1 MHQYPYC
8 YTSPGVYQRDNDSV
22 RRYLG
27 IAVLYILILAA
38 LPAQARMYQWVDPGT
53 GTPQLSGK
61 PPAWYRSP
69 AGGARVL
76 VFERGRLIDDT
87 AIAVSEPEREFLRQA
102 AFHPETAGQETARSA
117 PQEAGQQEAAQP
129 ALPEEP
135 LPEEQL
141 PRAATDAERETQAPA
156 VDRALQEQ
164 YERMRALVSE
174 WEKLQTEL
182 ARSAIE
188 NPPERTPP
196 AENQAPPATPPPP
209 GL

>member
-1 MHQYPYC
+1 MRHNPYC
-8 YTSPGVYQRDNDSV
+8 YTSVVVYQRDKNGV
-22 RRYLG
+22 FRYLG
-27 IAVLYILILAA
+27 IAILFILILAA
-38 LPAQARMYQWVDPGT
+38 LPAKARMYQWVDPGT

-69 AGGARVL
+69 ARGPRVL

-102 AFHPETAGQETARSA
+102 AFHPDTAAQETARST
-117 PQEAGQQEAAQP
+117 PQEAGQPEAAQP

-135 LPEEQL
+135 LPDEQL
-141 PRAATDAERETQAPA
+141 PQAVTDAERETRASAADQAL
-156 VDRALQEQ
+156 RQQ
-164 YERMRALVSE
+164 YEKMRALVNA

-188 NPPERTPP
+188 NTQARTPP
-196 AENQAPPATPPPP
+196 AENPAPSTASPPP

>member
-1 MHQYPYC
+1 
-8 YTSPGVYQRDNDSV
+8 V
-22 RRYLG
+22 RRYLE
-27 IAVLYILILAA
+27 IAVLFILILAA

-69 AGGARVL
+69 AGGPRVL

-87 AIAVSEPEREFLRQA
+87 AIAVSEPERELLRQA
-102 AFHPETAGQETARSA
+102 AFHPETAGQETARST
-117 PQEAGQQEAAQP
+117 PQEAGQPETAQP
-129 ALPEEP
+129 AFPEEP

-141 PRAATDAERETQAPA
+141 PQAAMDAERETQVPA
-156 VDRALQEQ
+156 ATQALQEQ
-164 YERMRALVSE
+164 YEKMRALVSE

-188 NPPERTPP
+188 IPPERTPP
-196 AENQAPPATPPPP
+196 AENPAPPAASPPA